1 MQNMNRKY
9 TKQNILIIFL
19 VLFFLTMCKAYAQIQ
34 TTDTFNIQIL
44 TGTSLQIQSKV
55 NPNLFLTL
63 TVQSGTL
70 NGTGTLGMTEEGAGT
85 LRIWHSS
92 NVTVAVNASEDIA
105 YSVNGVDGVKGFA
118 ASPSSV
124 TVIQWSLRGYSIPLD
139 TYIMVGMGLFGLF
152 GLVFAPVYMVAKF
165 KSGDWSSG
173 LCWGVLLFII
183 GIGCVIVWLWS

>member
-1 MQNMNRKY
+1 MRCKY
-9 TKQNILIIFL
+9 TKQTILIVFL
-19 VLFFLTMCKAYAQIQ
+19 GLLFFTVYAQIQ
-34 TTDTFNIQIL
+34 TTDTFNIQFL

-70 NGTGTLGMTEEGAGT
+70 NGTGSLAMTEEGAGT
-85 LRIWHSS
+85 LRIYHSS
-92 NVTVAVNASEDIA
+92 NVTVSVNASEDIT
-105 YSVNGVDGVKGFA
+105 YSVNGVDGVKSFA

-124 TVIQWSLRGYSIPLD
+124 TIIQWSLRGYHIPLD